1 MVMEPQYTD
10 DYNNGRDKVKDP
22 SYDYFETIE

>member
-1 MVMEPQYTD
+1 MYRGGAGGGIMNV
-10 DYNNGRDKVKDP
+10 GRAKVKDP